1 MSKETKRKNKKGPE
15 KVSAP
20 ELVDFE
26 VFYDNYK
33 TTVNTSYLKRKKY
46 EAVNPNKLGAF
57 MPGSIQKIHVA
68 EGDVVKRGGK
78 LIILEAMKMKNIIA
92 APFDCKVVKLN
103 VKEGDTVAKNTV
115 LVEVEPFEADVAEN
129 A

>member
-1 MSKETKRKNKKGPE
+1 MSKETKRKKTKGPE
-15 KVSAP
+15 ESP
-20 ELVDFE
+20 THELVEFE

-33 TTVNTSYLKRKKY
+33 TTLNTSYLKRKKY

-57 MPGSIQKIHVA
+57 MPGSIQKLHVS
-68 EGDVVKRGGK
+68 EGDIVKKGGK

-115 LVEVEPFEADVAEN
+115 LVEVEPYEADVADN